1 MADKCISANATQII
15 GFARTTS
22 DRAFNAT
29 IWDVAV
35 DPAWQKIG
43 IGRGL
48 VERTVLMLQKDE
60 IESITLFGEPKV
72 VGLYK
77 KLGFEC
83 ELDGVKGMAL
93 MRRDRFRDAI

>member
-1 MADKCISANATQII
+1 
-15 GFARTTS
+15 
-22 DRAFNAT
+22 
-29 IWDVAV
+29 
-35 DPAWQKIG
+35 
-43 IGRGL
+43 
-48 VERTVLMLQKDE
+48 VLMLQEDE

-93 MRRDRFRDAI
+93 MRRDRFRGEVRAI

>member
-1 MADKCISANATQII
+1 MFLTRQII

-35 DPAWQKIG
+35 DPAWQRIG

-48 VERTVLMLQKDE
+48 VERTIIALQEDGV
-60 IESITLFGEPKV
+60 SNITLFGEPNV
-72 VGLYK
+72 VVRHLK
-77 KLGFEC
+77 KGSYAC
-83 ELDGVKGMAL
+83 
-93 MRRDRFRDAI
+93 DAYLNI